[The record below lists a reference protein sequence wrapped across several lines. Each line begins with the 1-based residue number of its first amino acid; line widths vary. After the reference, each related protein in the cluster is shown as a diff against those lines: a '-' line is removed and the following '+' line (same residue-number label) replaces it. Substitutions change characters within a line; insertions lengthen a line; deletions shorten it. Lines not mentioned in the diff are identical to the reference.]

1 MPREPKVDLRVKR
14 ILSRKNADELW
25 QVSKP
30 MELPRKD
37 DSMQIRDQQHGSH
50 LSLLRSQNIEGSTS
64 GHSVHAF
71 NAHAF
76 GNQRLVQRGMKELML

>member
-25 QVSKP
+25 QVSEP

-50 LSLLRSQNIEGSTS
+50 LSLLRRQNIEGSTS

-71 NAHAF
+71 NSHAF
-76 GNQRLVQRGMKELML
+76 GNEGLVQRGMKELML